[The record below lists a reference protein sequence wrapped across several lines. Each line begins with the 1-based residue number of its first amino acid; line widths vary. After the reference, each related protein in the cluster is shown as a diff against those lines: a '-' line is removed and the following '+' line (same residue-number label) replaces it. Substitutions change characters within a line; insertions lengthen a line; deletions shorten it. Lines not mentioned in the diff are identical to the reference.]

1 MADLNRAV
9 EAMAEMDPDG
19 EISAE
24 SMARLA
30 EIAPAARP
38 VDVNAAKATVQ
49 GLGNDAVA
57 VLAANGADERARVR
71 DFHALFTR
79 DFDIPL
85 IARFALGRYWRSTT
99 AAQREAY
106 TAAFA
111 DAIVSAYAHRLSD
124 IELDRFRVTDA
135 EQSGKHDVLVHSLIT
150 RPGKEAVR
158 LIWRVRARDD
168 GRYRV
173 IDVVFED
180 ISMALTKREEYAAII
195 QASGGRVDALIEKM
209 IAKES

>member
-30 EIAPAARP
+30 EIAPAAGP

-124 IELDRFRVTDA
+124 IELYRFRVTDA

-173 IDVVFED
+173 IDVVFEG
-180 ISMALTKREEYAAII
+180 ISMALTKREGYAAII

>member
-1 MADLNRAV
+1 M
-9 EAMAEMDPDG
+9 
-19 EISAE
+19 
-24 SMARLA
+24 
-30 EIAPAARP
+30 
-38 VDVNAAKATVQ
+38 
-49 GLGNDAVA
+49 
-57 VLAANGADERARVR
+57 
-71 DFHALFTR
+71 
-79 DFDIPL
+79 

-99 AAQREAY
+99 TAQREAY

-124 IELDRFRVTDA
+124 IELDRSRVTDA

-150 RPGKEAVR
+150 RPAKEAGR

-173 IDVVFED
+173 IDVVFEG
-180 ISMALTKREEYAAII
+180 ISMALAKREEYAAII
-195 QASGGRVDALIEKM
+195 QASGGRVDGLIEKM